1 MEVLQKGDSF
11 QGPRLNSGRTL
22 RKELSKGAR
31 GVTHVLTKEETFW
44 EGAPGWVQEKSSRVR
59 ETRRTATWLT
69 VSGFM
74 EIGLVSALSLVNHSD
89 S

>member
-1 MEVLQKGDSF
+1 MEVLQKGDSL

-22 RKELSKGAR
+22 RKELSEG
-31 GVTHVLTKEETFW
+31 THVLTKEETFW

-74 EIGLVSALSLVNHSD
+74 EIGLASALSLVNNSD